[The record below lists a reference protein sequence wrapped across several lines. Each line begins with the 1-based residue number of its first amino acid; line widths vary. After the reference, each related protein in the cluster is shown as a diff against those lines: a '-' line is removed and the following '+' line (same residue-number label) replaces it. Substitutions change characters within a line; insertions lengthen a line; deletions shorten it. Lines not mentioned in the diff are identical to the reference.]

1 MILNVRGY
9 QVAFKLG
16 DPKMSTIGVAA
27 CIRIVSSSQH
37 VHIYTHNRGSH
48 TQICINTYVCIY
60 IYILYSMY
68 VFYCMCICMYMNDSR
83 IPEPCFSMGSRIA
96 KIWGTPWRPRRC
108 ERGWVASSRR
118 RFGGRWAGQRLANGR
133 EVMGDLWY
141 FFHIFFALSAGKCN
155 IQLKMRW
162 KRDELYVCISPFA
175 RDPGL
180 AMQWRWCA
188 LWRFLLFS
196 TSNQGLSFP
205 VISDSYIF
213 HILFTAQIP
222 SGFLTYLW
230 KLAHNCG
237 WSIPI
242 TYIYIIWWWF
252 SR

>member
-9 QVAFKLG
+9 QVVVKLR
-16 DPKMSTIGVAA
+16 DPKMSTIGLAA

-37 VHIYTHNRGSH
+37 IHIYTHNRGSH
-48 TQICINTYVCIY
+48 TQICINICILY

-133 EVMGDLWY
+133 EVSNGWFMVFFSY
-141 FFHIFFALSAGKCN
+141 FFCTISGEMQYPAKDVVE
-155 IQLKMRW
+155 
-162 KRDELYVCISPFA
+162 KRRVLCISPFA

-180 AMQWRWCA
+180 AKWQ
-188 LWRFLLFS
+188 
-196 TSNQGLSFP
+196 
-205 VISDSYIF
+205 
-213 HILFTAQIP
+213 
-222 SGFLTYLW
+222 
-230 KLAHNCG
+230 
-237 WSIPI
+237 
-242 TYIYIIWWWF
+242 
-252 SR
+252 